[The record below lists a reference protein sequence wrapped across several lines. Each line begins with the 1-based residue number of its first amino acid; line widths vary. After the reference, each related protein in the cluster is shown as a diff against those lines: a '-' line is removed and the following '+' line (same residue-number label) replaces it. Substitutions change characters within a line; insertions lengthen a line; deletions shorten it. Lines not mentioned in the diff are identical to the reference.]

1 VDSATLGWP
10 FFTDSHRELAA
21 KLHEWAKRE
30 ITEGVAGTDGERD
43 VDAACRSAVRKLG
56 AGGWLR
62 YTVPAAYGGA
72 TAQLDVR
79 SLCIAR
85 ETLAR
90 VSGLADFSFAMQGLG
105 AGPITLF
112 GSEGLKERY
121 LRRVV
126 AGEAIAAFAISEK
139 DAGSDIAAMQTT
151 ARPDGGGYVIDGE
164 KTWISNGG
172 IADFYVVFCRLG
184 SGASKSA
191 GRRKPKDLGMQGS
204 AERAAPTRPQFIA
217 IVVEPGDSGFTVAER
232 IETIAPHPLARIQF
246 ENCRVSADRV
256 VGEPGKGLKVAL
268 ATLDVFRSTV
278 GAAALGFARRALDEA
293 LAHVSDRKIFG
304 QALKDFQLTQARIAQ
319 MATQIDASALLVYR
333 AAWTRDSGAP
343 RVTREA
349 AMAKMYA
356 TEAAQRVIDDALQL
370 LGGRGV
376 VAGHPVERLYREIRS
391 LRIYEGT
398 TEVQQLVIAGQVLDA
413 YAKREGYNA

>member
-1 VDSATLGWP
+1 MDSGTLDWP
-10 FFTDSHRELAA
+10 FFSDAHRELAA
-21 KLHEWAKRE
+21 TLDDWARRE
-30 ITEGVAGTDGERD
+30 ITDGITSSSSS
-43 VDAACRSAVRKLG
+43 VDAACRAVVRKLG
-56 AGGWLR
+56 AAGWLR

-72 TAQLDVR
+72 HEKLDVR

-90 VSGLADFSFAMQGLG
+90 ISGLADIAFAMQGLG

-112 GSEGLKERY
+112 GSDALKERY
-121 LRRVV
+121 LRRVG
-126 AGEAIAAFAISEK
+126 AGEAIAAFAISERE
-139 DAGSDIAAMQTT
+139 AGSDIAAMQTT
-151 ARPDGGGYVIDGE
+151 ARLDGNNYVIDGE

-172 IADFYVVFCRLG
+172 IADFYVVFCRLE
-184 SGASKSA
+184 SEKTPAS
-191 GRRKPKDLGMQGS
+191 RRKPKDPQMQEPS
-204 AERAAPTRPQFIA
+204 PEVRRARPEFIA
-217 IVVEPGDSGFTVAER
+217 LVVGPGDSGFSIAER
-232 IETIAPHPLARIQF
+232 IETLAPHPLARIRF
-246 ENCRVSADRV
+246 ENCRVPADRV

-293 LAHVSDRKIFG
+293 LAHVSERKLFG
-304 QALKDFQLTQARIAQ
+304 QALRDFQLTQARIAR
-319 MATQIDASALLVYR
+319 MATSIDASALLVYR
-333 AAWTRDSGAP
+333 AAWARDNGAP
-343 RVTREA
+343 RITREA

-376 VAGHPVERLYREIRS
+376 VAGHPVEQLYREIRS

-398 TEVQQLVIAGQVLDA
+398 TEVQQLVIASQVLDA
-413 YAKREGYNA
+413 YAKQETAGG